1 MANRQMTRVCGSVR
15 LIDWAWDLWSARSF
29 ALLSFCGVCSWRG
42 VLLSSVMRVG
52 AIVLGVVA
60 GSLLMDRARA
70 GERTT
75 LLSDA
80 LLEKS
85 TTTTSSTTT
94 TTTTIATIPAWC
106 RHARKTYRNHPQCRG
121 SRLLQKAEAVGVVE
135 QCALWKAVVNGS
147 LPLESFLSMA
157 GEETKVGWTTFGE
170 AMRELEALPE
180 EERRVEEGRLVEMGR
195 GLASELC

>member
-1 MANRQMTRVCGSVR
+1 MPFWTEAQPLRRRRRQRRPLRPS
-15 LIDWAWDLWSARSF
+15 LH
-29 ALLSFCGVCSWRG
+29 
-42 VLLSSVMRVG
+42 G
-52 AIVLGVVA
+52 AGMH
-60 GSLLMDRARA
+60 G
-70 GERTT
+70 T
-75 LLSDA
+75 
-80 LLEKS
+80 
-85 TTTTSSTTT
+85 
-94 TTTTIATIPAWC
+94 
-106 RHARKTYRNHPQCRG
+106 TYRNHPQCRG